1 MKSQPMIFNLK
12 VVAFALMGLMFC
24 LPALANV
31 MGSVGNVTVCS
42 ERFESSELRMNSLLQ
57 AINGR
62 FAGTNRAIIQL
73 SIQHN
78 GLQQCAN
85 IWYQVR

>member
-1 MKSQPMIFNLK
+1 MKSQPMSINLK
-12 VVAFALMGLMFC
+12 AVAFALMGLMYS
-24 LPALANV
+24 LPATATV
-31 MGSVGNVTVCS
+31 MGSVGYVTVCS
-42 ERFESSELRMNSLLQ
+42 ERFESTELRMNSLLQ

-62 FAGTNRAIIQL
+62 FAGTNLAIIQL